1 MNEHELYERAKKR
14 VKMRRKFYSH
24 VMSWVVMSVFFILI
38 NIATAD
44 YFWAIFPILGWGI
57 FVAFHGIRIFSSEW
71 EDGEVDREYER
82 LKRRRQYRTGIE
94 EMDLEDDT
102 PETMKAWRSD
112 DFV

>member
-1 MNEHELYERAKKR
+1 MNEQELYERARGR

-38 NIATAD
+38 NIATDD
-44 YFWAIFPILGWGI
+44 YFWAIFPILSWGI
-57 FVAFHGIRIFSSEW
+57 LVAFHGIRVFSSEW
-71 EDGEVDREYER
+71 EDSEVDREYER

-94 EMDLEDDT
+94 NMDLEDDS
-102 PETMKAWRSD
+102 PETLKAWQDR